1 MTLENFTAEIE
12 AEEAAARAKAVASI
26 KPYDVERSNEA
37 TAQAAKDGHGHV
49 LREWLKTHPDETELV
64 DEEWNLRAFM
74 QNGGRTRNYDTPA
87 AIKAR
92 NPRLYVRLEELG
104 LFRLDDA
111 AVQLALKEGLI
122 THGDLEGFVHEG
134 ERTPTLQ
141 VKAR

>member
-1 MTLENFTAEIE
+1 MTLDNFTAEIE
-12 AEEAAARAKAVASI
+12 AEEATARLTAIKAI
-26 KPYDVERSNEA
+26 KAFDVERSNEA
-37 TAQAAKDGHGHV
+37 TAKEAKDGHGHV
-49 LREWLKTHPDETELV
+49 LREWLKTHPDVTELV
-64 DEEWNLRAFM
+64 DEEWNLRAYMGF
-74 QNGGRTRNYDTPA
+74 GGRVRSYDTPA

-134 ERTPTLQ
+134 ERTPSLQ
-141 VKAR
+141 VRPR